1 MKMDITNQY
10 LFDEASEAIRNG
22 YMHSFHDGKLHN
34 FLLGKIKDIVSDDTI
49 AGNIVINF
57 LKNLRLKWKTVNR
70 NKNLFLSKY
79 EGWLA
84 VKVYKNPANETPKK
98 SRGRPRAESFQGS
111 SEKTKRRKTAELVN
125 ITPQR
130 LTYATSRVL
139 RMEGQSRLAKSLAQ
153 ISTENPSTSSEN
165 NTELCFSANE
175 ALALI
180 LDCGLSK
187 RGYQNLRN
195 KTLEKKSKVFP
206 PYNNVR
212 SAKEECLPSPENW
225 LVTDYSAEVTLQDL
239 LDHTTRR
246 ILEVASFSEADFEIE
261 QFKLIC
267 KVGFDGTTGQSVYK
281 QIRSDNQERNVVFES
296 CLFVTCML
304 PLKLSGKTEANEEII
319 LWKNN
324 KPSSPLFCRPIRFKF
339 IKETTEVL
347 VQEEQYLKDAIQKLG
362 PTQVQN
368 NVSVIH
374 DVSITMIDGKVASSL
389 SLVTNSMQC
398 CSLCGASP
406 KLMNDIEEVSKRS
419 LSNDGIMYGL
429 STLHAWIRTME
440 CCLHLS
446 YKMPIKKWQ
455 ARTKEEKAK
464 VQEQKSKIQ
473 KAFRDRTG
481 LVIDMPK
488 QSGFGT
494 SNDGNTARRFFQ
506 LAETSSE
513 ILGIKIELLK
523 NLHIILCT
531 LSSGLDINVT
541 AFKSFC
547 INTAKMYVEEY
558 NWYYMPQSLHR
569 ILIHGSSVIEQFNLP
584 IGLYSEEAQEAKN
597 KDFKKFRE
605 SFCRKISRK
614 KTNED
619 LMRRLFCSSDP
630 LITSMR
636 NQTKSISKKDL
647 PDEARLLII
656 TDSEISSEGL

>member
-1 MKMDITNQY
+1 MKMDVTNQY
-10 LFDEASEAIRNG
+10 LFNEASEAIKKG

-34 FLLGKIKDIVSDDTI
+34 FLFGKIKETVSDDTL
-49 AGNIVINF
+49 ATNIVINF
-57 LKNLRLKWKTVNR
+57 LKNLRIKWKTVNR
-70 NKNLFLSKY
+70 TKKLFLSKY
-79 EGWLA
+79 QGWLA
-84 VKVYKNPANETPKK
+84 VKVYQNTDNETHKK

-111 SEKTKRRKTAELVN
+111 SEKTKRRKIAELVN
-125 ITPQR
+125 ISPQR

-139 RMEGQSRLAKSLAQ
+139 RKEGQSRLAKSLAQ
-153 ISTENPSTSSEN
+153 ISTENRSTSSEN
-165 NTELCFSANE
+165 FTECSFSANE

-195 KTLEKKSKVFP
+195 KTLQKKSKVFP
-206 PYNNVR
+206 SYNGVR

-225 LVTDYSAEVTLQDL
+225 RVTDYSAEVTLQDL

-246 ILEVASFSEADFEIE
+246 IFEVSLNEADDIEIQ
-261 QFKLIC
+261 QFNLIC

-281 QIRSDNQERNVVFES
+281 QIRSDDQERDVMFES
-296 CLFVTCML
+296 CLFVTCMV
-304 PLKLSGKTEANEEII
+304 PLQLSGKTEANEEII
-319 LWKNN
+319 FWKNN
-324 KPSSPLFCRPIRFKF
+324 KPSSPFFCRPVRFRF
-339 IKETTEVL
+339 IKETSEVL
-347 VQEEQYLKDAIQKLG
+347 VEEERYLKDAIHNLR
-362 PTQVQN
+362 PTQVKDDIN
-368 NVSVIH
+368 VIH

-406 KLMNDIEEVSKRS
+406 KQMNDIEKVSKRS

-446 YKMPIKKWQ
+446 YKLPIKKWQ
-455 ARTKEEKAK
+455 ARTKEEKVK

-523 NLHIILCT
+523 NFHIILCT
-531 LSSGLDINVT
+531 LSSGLDINVA

-547 INTAKMYVEEY
+547 INTARIYVEEY
-558 NWYYMPQSLHR
+558 DWYYMPQSLHR
-569 ILIHGSSVIEQFNLP
+569 ILIHGGSVIERFNLP

-636 NQTKSISKKDL
+636 NQTKSVSKKDL
-647 PDEARLLII
+647 PDEARLLVI